1 MIVMIVMIVV
11 LQIDEQGE
19 GKRGRGE
26 ENREE
31 DNVAKTL
38 FLRCFLNC
46 PFGMD
51 N

>member
-1 MIVMIVMIVV
+1 MRVMIVMIVV

-19 GKRGRGE
+19 GKRARG
-26 ENREE
+26 EE

-38 FLRCFLNC
+38 FLRCFLNR